1 MATTALEH
9 PNHVKTHL
17 PPEAHNPGFQPLATF
32 LGLFSLGLGFAEL
45 LKPSAMQRA
54 TGVHNHS
61 LLRGYGLREII
72 SGIGI
77 LSTNRPVLWLWS
89 RVVGDVIDMATLAST
104 YANGTQLDRERAV
117 QAAIAV
123 APVAI
128 LDVVCAAAHT
138 SNPDFD
144 GTAV

>member
-1 MATTALEH
+1 MPLPPTRASFWHLGNTLCKGIDARPSSEDGVCIMATTALEH

-17 PPEAHNPGFQPLATF
+17 PPEAHNPGFQPLATV

-89 RVVGDVIDMATLAST
+89 RVVGDVIDMATLA
-104 YANGTQLDRERAV
+104 
-117 QAAIAV
+117 
-123 APVAI
+123 
-128 LDVVCAAAHT
+128 
-138 SNPDFD
+138 
-144 GTAV
+144 